1 MSDKTYIVKDQGQG
15 QTVTN
20 LKKHL
25 TLEVTS
31 ITKDD
36 TITVAALTTVN
47 AAKVIDLANAAEYT
61 ATVLTNVITIT
72 DVLCVSK
79 HVIVLAVGV

>member
-31 ITKDD
+31 ISKDD
-36 TITVAALTTVN
+36 TITEAALTTANVV
-47 AAKVIDLANAAEYT
+47 KVIDLSDAAVYT

-72 DVLCVSK
+72 DVLCVTK
-79 HVIVLAVGV
+79 HVIVLVVGV

>member
-1 MSDKTYIVKDQGQG
+1 MSDKTYVVKDQGQG

-31 ITKDD
+31 ISKDD
-36 TITVAALTTVN
+36 TITVANLTTVN
-47 AAKVIDLANAAEYT
+47 VVKVIDLADAAVYT

-72 DVLCVSK
+72 DVLCVTK
-79 HVIVLAVGV
+79 HVIVLVVGV